1 MLDCHFLAV
10 ASVALLQ
17 EKQKIKSTWWQRCMI
32 TRMSSGEKQ
41 SCHHKTL
48 LPIDCFYFL
57 SQKAAKKRRCGKVVN
72 AAGGA
77 TLPLQDHHH
86 QCCRL
91 IVSKLFLT

>member
-1 MLDCHFLAV
+1 MSFFAV
-10 ASVALLQ
+10 VSVALLQ
-17 EKQKIKSTWWQRCMI
+17 EKQKIKSTWWQQHMI
-32 TRMSSGEKQ
+32 THMPLGEKQ

-57 SQKAAKKRRCGKVVN
+57 SQKATKKTMRMWQGSN

-77 TLPLQDHHH
+77 ALPPQKHHH

-91 IVSKLFLT
+91 IVSKLFLM